1 MARVLRCRFGIVQ
14 EDNCEVGIQFWFQT
28 TVDPNPSPS
37 EWSFLAY
44 ASISFKRFAINFS
57 KNEGGGEGHLDFF
70 RSFIQFGSVIL
81 PLLVLL
87 VALCIHYSCLCF
99 ITNAKVRNMKN
110 TDRQFPL
117 ACLSSHPHPTV
128 LVNQVDHL
136 LPVHHLDVGSV
147 KDLTPLKISY
157 TA

>member
-1 MARVLRCRFGIVQ
+1 M
-14 EDNCEVGIQFWFQT
+14 
-28 TVDPNPSPS
+28 
-37 EWSFLAY
+37 LAKLLPERHNLY
-44 ASISFKRFAINFS
+44 GNSLDFKLNIYKKKINFS

-70 RSFIQFGSVIL
+70 RSFIQFGSAIL
-81 PLLVLL
+81 PLLVLQAGCPL
-87 VALCIHYSCLCF
+87 YSCLCF

-147 KDLTPLKISY
+147 NDLTSLKISN